1 MPIASCAKGGGCAAT
16 LKTPLLVYF
25 WLCTFFLMPYAL
37 ADSSRIKVAMLDP
50 KEGFEELNADHIH
63 KLTDYIQKKFRV
75 ARSKAVIIVNESVR
89 HGGKH
94 GLRPEFILAII
105 AVESS
110 FRERVVSHAGAR
122 GLMQIIP
129 RWHPKK
135 IRMIGGAH
143 ALFDP
148 RKNIT
153 TGTKIL
159 VDYLKLSRGN
169 FRKALLRYNGSL
181 SNPRSRYPEK
191 VMKAYTELMQ
201 VALS

>member
-1 MPIASCAKGGGCAAT
+1 
-16 LKTPLLVYF
+16 
-25 WLCTFFLMPYAL
+25 MPYAL
-37 ADSSRIKVAMLDP
+37 ADSPRIKLAMLDP
-50 KEGFEELNADHIH
+50 KDGLEEFKADYID
-63 KLTDYIQKKFRV
+63 KLADYIQKKFRV
-75 ARSKAVIIVNESVR
+75 ARSKAMIIVNESVH
-89 HGGKH
+89 HGGKY

-105 AVESS
+105 AVEST

-135 IRMIGGAH
+135 IKRIGGAH

-148 RKNIT
+148 RKNIA
-153 TGTKIL
+153 TGTQIL
-159 VDYLKLSRGN
+159 VDYLNLSRGN

-191 VMKAYTELMQ
+191 VMEAFAEFMQ
-201 VALS
+201 AALS